1 MNRDYLTQQL
11 MATRRELY
19 NMGGQIA
26 GLRTAVRCYQ
36 LLALAGW
43 VFAVALIV
51 VSK

>member
-19 NMGGQIA
+19 NMGGQVA

-36 LLALAGW
+36 LLALTGW
-43 VFAVALIV
+43 VLAVVMMV
-51 VSK
+51 VTK